1 MTSFIETQ
9 ANLLEWVCNKW
20 PATRKRLLHWSLLFT
35 ATVALFVV
43 IARVDELRAF
53 DVFFWPA
60 AALLF
65 VVTLGFG
72 FVVGSTLGVR
82 WALAHGRKT
91 KQPDSGT

>member
-9 ANLLEWVCNKW
+9 ANLLEWVSKKW
-20 PATRKRLLHWSLLFT
+20 PETRKRLLHWSLLFV

-43 IARVDELRAF
+43 IVRIDELRAF

-60 AALLF
+60 AVLLF

-82 WALAHGRKT
+82 WALAHGRKAKT
-91 KQPDSGT
+91 PEPEA